1 MALLSTD
8 VMVGQASRNVKD
20 RPEGQKVSGDI
31 RMIEATYTTTATEVT
46 ADVMQVAQI
55 PVGAILLPEKCWV
68 WSEGVGGTAVI
79 YTSMG
84 DALDA
89 ARYATGDLAL
99 TAASAA
105 TLPVVPLAAIILAR
119 YVALSTSN
127 IITFTTAGTFPL
139 TAAKKIVHHLE
150 YRMA

>member
-1 MALLSTD
+1 
-8 VMVGQASRNVKD
+8 MVGQASRSPRD
-20 RPEGQKVSGDI
+20 RVLGYRVSGDHFI
-31 RMIEATYTTTATEVT
+31 LEATYVTTALEVT
-46 ADVMQVAQI
+46 ADVMQVGQI
-55 PVGAILLPEKCWV
+55 PVGAILMPEKCWV

-105 TLPVVPLAAIILAR
+105 ILPVIPLPAVILAR
-119 YVALSTSN
+119 YQALATSN

-139 TAAKKIVHHLE
+139 TVAKKIVHHLE
-150 YRMA
+150 YILV